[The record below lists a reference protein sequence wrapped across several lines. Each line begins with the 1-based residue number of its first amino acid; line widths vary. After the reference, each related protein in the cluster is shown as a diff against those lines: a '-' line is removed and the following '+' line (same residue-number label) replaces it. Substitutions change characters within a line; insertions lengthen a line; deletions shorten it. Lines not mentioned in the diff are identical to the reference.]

1 MASTYLDRLLGPL
14 HETLSDATVT
24 DVYINRPGEMFV
36 ETLSTPPT
44 KIAAPALSE
53 EWLLR
58 LVKQIAAW
66 SSQGVSRSSPLL
78 SASLPDGVRVQAI
91 VPPASRE
98 FPILALRRQAVS
110 TLDIEA
116 FGNGSNF
123 AEKPASNAELH
134 RLAKQDRTAELMR
147 KAVLDK
153 KNILISGGTSSGK
166 TTFLNSLLAEIP
178 RNERLVLIED
188 TAELHCPHENSV
200 GLLCSRSAL
209 AEAQLTAEDLLIASL
224 RLRPDRILLGEIRGS
239 EAFTFLRAINSGHPG
254 SITTIHAD
262 SPERAV
268 EQLAMLVL
276 QSGSRMRRE
285 DVVAYVEG
293 AIDLFV
299 QLGRKGGKRAIEA
312 VIIQTRQSTPSEMVH
327 VS

>member
-14 HETLSDATVT
+14 HQTLADETVT

-36 ETLSTPPT
+36 ETLTTAPT
-44 KIAAPALSE
+44 KLDVPTLTE
-53 EWLLR
+53 DWLLR

-66 SSQGVSRSSPLL
+66 SSQGISRSSPLL

-91 VPPASRE
+91 IPPASKK

-110 TLDIEA
+110 RLRIEA
-116 FGNGSNF
+116 FGNPSTSSSRHTSNT
-123 AEKPASNAELH
+123 ELQQ
-134 RLAKQDRTAELMR
+134 LADQGRTAELMR
-147 KAVLDK
+147 MAVLEK

-178 RNERLVLIED
+178 MGERLVLIED

-209 AEAQLTAEDLLIASL
+209 SEAQLTAEDLLIASL

-262 SPERAV
+262 SPKRAV

-276 QSGSRMRRE
+276 QSGNRMRRE
-285 DVVAYVEG
+285 DVIAYVEG
-293 AIDLFV
+293 AIDLFI
-299 QLGRKGGKRAIEA
+299 QLGRKDGQRCIED
-312 VIIQTRQSTPSEMVH
+312 VKIQTRQSAPIEMAN